1 MNIYHGTIISCD
13 ASESV
18 FSYLVEDKG
27 KILYTGDI
35 LPEEYKNIPLRELGT
50 KALIPAFADS
60 HMHFSSFALFHSGVN
75 VSECSSNREI
85 LQTLSAVH
93 EDSREEIL
101 IGFGISPH
109 SVEEGELVTRGE
121 LDKAVPDNPVFLVK
135 YDGHAC
141 VINSTLLKMLPKKI
155 PQLRG
160 YNAESG
166 EMQQEAFFAVT
177 DYITGSVSPNRLIH
191 TMLEAYDFLTKQGF
205 GMLHTVS
212 GVGYPRD
219 LDVDL
224 ERWIGRGLGT
234 GFQTRLF
241 FQTMNVRKVNR
252 RKLPRIGGCFATALD
267 GCFGSVDAA
276 LYKPYEATKNRGILY
291 YNDEEVTD
299 FCKRANRDGLQIE
312 MHAIGDRAF
321 DQAARALDAALRD
334 CPREDHRHGIIHA
347 CLPTDK
353 GMDLCAR
360 NRIQIPLQPVFLNWA
375 QEPSSYLKDILGEE
389 REASLNPLRTLW
401 DRGLLLSGGSDA
413 PVTTPDAILGIHK
426 ACNHPVPSQSLTVQ
440 EALKLFTI
448 NGYKASFDDNDR
460 GSLEPGK
467 IADMAVLSG
476 NPLDMPV
483 EKINTLT
490 VEQTIL
496 GGDLYHSSDKSSF
509 LTLLHGIFS
518 NTVI

>member
-1 MNIYHGTIISCD
+1 MKIYHGSIITCD
-13 ASESV
+13 ASDSV

-27 KILYTGDI
+27 KILYTGNT
-35 LPEEYKNIPLRELGT
+35 LPDEYKSIPLRELGT

-75 VSECSSNREI
+75 VSDCSSNDEI
-85 LQTLSAVH
+85 LQTLCAVH
-93 EDSREEIL
+93 EDSRDDVL
-101 IGFGISPH
+101 IGFGVSPH
-109 SVEEGELVTRGE
+109 NVKEGRLVTRGE

-141 VINSTLLKMLPKKI
+141 VVNSTLLKMLPKKI

-160 YNAESG
+160 YNADSG

-177 DYITGSVSPNRLIH
+177 DYITGSVSPIRLIH
-191 TMLEAYDFLTKQGF
+191 TMLEAYDFLSKRGF

-276 LYKPYEATKNRGILY
+276 LYDPYMGSKNRGILY
-291 YNDEEVTD
+291 YNDEDVTE
-299 FCKRANRDGLQIE
+299 FCKKANREGLQIE

-347 CLPTDK
+347 CLPTEE
-353 GMDLCAR
+353 GMDLCAG
-360 NRIQIPLQPVFLNWA
+360 NSIQIPVQPAFLNWP
-375 QEPSSYLKDILGEE
+375 QEPSSYLQSILGKK
-389 REASLNPLRTLW
+389 REAALNPLRTLW
-401 DRGLLLSGGSDA
+401 DRGILLSGGSDA
-413 PVTTPDAILGIHK
+413 PVTTPDAVSGIHK
-426 ACNHPVPSQSLTVQ
+426 ACNHPVSSESLTVQ

-448 NGYKASFDDNDR
+448 NGYKVSFDEKER
-460 GSLEPGK
+460 GSLETGK
-467 IADMAVLSG
+467 IADMAVLSE
-476 NPLDMPV
+476 NPLTMPV
-483 EKINTLT
+483 DKLNTLT
-490 VEQTIL
+490 VTQTIL
-496 GGDLYHSSDKSSF
+496 GGHPYRSSEKSSF
-509 LTLLHGIFS
+509 LTLLQGIFS
-518 NTVI
+518 KAGI